1 MTSHRTTAL
10 SRLRGR
16 LWRLAALLLWLA
28 VFTVNLAA
36 AFDKTAQASTLA
48 GDLQASLCHSGGD
61 GTGPAAAS
69 DRSDDQAGATHCAF
83 CHIFAAGILTTPGH
97 DQVAVLRPDGERGM
111 PLAAMAAPPAAA
123 TPTTQARPRAPP
135 ASV

>member
-1 MTSHRTTAL
+1 MTRHRTTAL

-16 LWRLAALLLWLA
+16 PWRLAALLLWLA

-36 AFDKTAQASTLA
+36 AFDNAAQASTTIA
-48 GDLQASLCHSGGD
+48 ADLQASLCHSGGD
-61 GTGPAAAS
+61 GTDPAAPG
-69 DRSDDQAGATHCAF
+69 DQADTSHCAL

-97 DQVAVLRPDGERGM
+97 DQVAILRPDGERGM

-135 ASV
+135 VSV